1 MEITTLKK
9 VASAFKDNYQKYSIP
24 IIDNPLDD
32 NFLYKSL
39 DHAKKDI
46 LNTLINISDKFNR
59 FKTIILLEVDD
70 ITLSSNPLE
79 VKYSRV
85 DIGNIEDLIIHIL
98 QDY

>member
-9 VASAFKDNYQKYSIP
+9 AASAFKDNYQKYSIP
-24 IIDNPLDD
+24 ITDNFLDD

-59 FKTIILLEVDD
+59 FKANILLEVDEVFE
-70 ITLSSNPLE
+70 SS
-79 VKYSRV
+79 
-85 DIGNIEDLIIHIL
+85 II
-98 QDY
+98 